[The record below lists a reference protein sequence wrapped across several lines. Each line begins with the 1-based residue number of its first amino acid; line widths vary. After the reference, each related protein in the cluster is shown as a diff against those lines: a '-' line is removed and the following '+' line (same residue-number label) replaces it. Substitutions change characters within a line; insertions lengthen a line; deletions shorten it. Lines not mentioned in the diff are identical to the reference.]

1 MQKFVMTMR
10 FWQDVEFEVE
20 ANNYNDA
27 VTQAYDLARDF
38 PDDALEDIQCELHD
52 WDVMPIEDE

>member
-1 MQKFVMTMR
+1 MKKWNITMR
-10 FWQDVEFEVE
+10 FWQDVDFEVE

-38 PDDALEDIQCELHD
+38 PDEALEDIQRELHD
-52 WDVMPIEDE
+52 YEELLEEE

>member
-1 MQKFVMTMR
+1 MTMR

-27 VTQAYDLARDF
+27 VAQAYDLANDF
-38 PDDALEDIQCELHD
+38 PDDALEDLQCELHD
-52 WDVMPIEDE
+52 YQELPEDE